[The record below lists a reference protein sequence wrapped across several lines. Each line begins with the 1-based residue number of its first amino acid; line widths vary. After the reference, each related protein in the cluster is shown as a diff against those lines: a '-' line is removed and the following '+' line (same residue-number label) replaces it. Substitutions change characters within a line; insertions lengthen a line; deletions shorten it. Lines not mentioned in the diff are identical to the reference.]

1 MAKWNIAIGAF
12 VGAVVCAG
20 LFTLGAVGA
29 QQGRT
34 NTQALTALDY
44 IEIQQLN
51 ARYGFAIDYCTNNG
65 YDYADLYTPDGTFT
79 SGRDGSVYKGRE
91 QLAEAA
97 GGAGRGCKK
106 LEGGRVVQSHTI
118 VNLVIEPTAEG
129 ATGKS
134 YLVYPGVKGE
144 RGGPDNNGHVGGYQ
158 DVYVKTPNGWRIKS
172 RIHVHPPQ
180 VAGAYSGVPN
190 SKRTPAAAPAR

>member
-1 MAKWNIAIGAF
+1 MAKWNIAIATVAG
-12 VGAVVCAG
+12 AG
-20 LFTLGAVGA
+20 LITLGAVAA
-29 QQGRT
+29 QQAGT
-34 NTQALTALDY
+34 KPATLTALDY
-44 IEIQQLN
+44 LEIQQLN
-51 ARYGFAIDYCTNNG
+51 ARYCFAIDTCTNNG

-106 LEGGRVVQSHTI
+106 LEGGRVTQSHTI
-118 VNLVIEPTAEG
+118 VNLVIDPSPEG

-158 DVYVKTPNGWRIKS
+158 DVYVKTPNGWRFKS

-180 VAGAYSGVPN
+180 IPGAYSGIPN
-190 SKRTPAAAPAR
+190 NKSTPAAAPAR